1 MLKNFGVNLLVLSGA
16 FVLLTVFSVVFSD
29 IFLYPFLIMQEKHP
43 NITTQV
49 LLALLAMWIGIKIFL
64 ALRKTEVN
72 DTNFF
77 RRAFQAVKSLGRTL
91 LKANVYILIAV
102 LGFVFLLFVLQLNQ
116 NVLTKLVTH

>member
-16 FVLLTVFSVVFSD
+16 FVLLTVFSVIFSD
-29 IFLYPFLIMQEKHP
+29 IFLYPFLVMQEKRP
-43 NITTQV
+43 NITSQV
-49 LLALLAMWIGIKIFL
+49 LLALLVLWIGVKIFL
-64 ALRKTEVN
+64 ALRKTEAN

-77 RRAFQAVKSLGRTL
+77 RRALQAVKSLGRTL

-116 NVLTKLVTH
+116 NVLAKLVSH